1 MHILIPDGAEGEYL
15 TAMIIEFNASIY
27 VEVKYVG
34 TVG

>member
-1 MHILIPDGAEGEYL
+1 MHILLPDGAEGEYS
-15 TAMIIEFNASIY
+15 TAMIMEFNAGIY